1 MSLKKILKRSENGQV
16 IIEYFILF
24 ALIVAISIIGFSAI
38 VSKTQETTE
47 GFTNRAVHE
56 LVPNLPPAG
65 W

>member
-1 MSLKKILKRSENGQV
+1 MSLKKILKRGEKGQV

-24 ALIVAISIIGFSAI
+24 ALIAAISIVSVSAI

-47 GFTNRAVHE
+47 GFTNKAVHK
-56 LVPNLPPAG
+56 LIPDLPMAG

>member
-1 MSLKKILKRSENGQV
+1 MSLKKILKRCEKGQV

-24 ALIVAISIIGFSAI
+24 ALIAAISIIGFSAI

-47 GFTNRAVHE
+47 GFTNRAVDK
-56 LVPNLPPAG
+56 LIPDLNPAG